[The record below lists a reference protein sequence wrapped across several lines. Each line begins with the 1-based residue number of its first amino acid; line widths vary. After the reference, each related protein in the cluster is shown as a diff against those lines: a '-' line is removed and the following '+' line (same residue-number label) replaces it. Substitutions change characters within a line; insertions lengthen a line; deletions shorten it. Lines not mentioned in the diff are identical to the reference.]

1 MKNTFDKGRNKNM
14 SNLIA
19 SAITKEELEKMINE
33 YYFSNNYIIT
43 EDNKIYNMKKEIYL
57 ESVQVTFKR
66 NRWRFERI

>member
-1 MKNTFDKGRNKNM
+1 M

-19 SAITKEELEKMINE
+19 SATTKEELEKMINE

-43 EDNKIYNMKKEIYL
+43 EDNKIYNMKKDIYL
-57 ESVQVTFKR
+57 ERVQVTFKR

>member
-1 MKNTFDKGRNKNM
+1 M

-19 SAITKEELEKMINE
+19 SATTKEELEKMINE

>member
-1 MKNTFDKGRNKNM
+1 MIRERNKNM

-19 SAITKEELEKMINE
+19 SATTKEELEKMINE

-57 ESVQVTFKR
+57 ERVQVTFKR

>member
-1 MKNTFDKGRNKNM
+1 M

-19 SAITKEELEKMINE
+19 SAITKEELEKIINE

>member
-1 MKNTFDKGRNKNM
+1 M

>member
-1 MKNTFDKGRNKNM
+1 M

-43 EDNKIYNMKKEIYL
+43 EDNKIYNMKKEI
-57 ESVQVTFKR
+57 
-66 NRWRFERI
+66 

>member
-1 MKNTFDKGRNKNM
+1 M

-19 SAITKEELEKMINE
+19 SATTKEELEKMINE

-57 ESVQVTFKR
+57 ERVQVTFKR

>member
-1 MKNTFDKGRNKNM
+1 M

-19 SAITKEELEKMINE
+19 SATTKEELEKMINE

-57 ESVQVTFKR
+57 ESVQVTFNR
-66 NRWRFERI
+66 SRWRFERI